1 MSIECIEYKSHASGA
16 LQGFAN
22 FRVPKM
28 GIELF
33 GCGVF
38 SKNGRRWINMP
49 SREYQDQESGEK
61 KYISIM
67 RFMEKTH
74 NEAFCKAALQALDE
88 WCEKQGLNDIKQPGE
103 DTGQGDGVP
112 F

>member
-1 MSIECIEYKSHASGA
+1 MSIECMEYRPHASGA

-22 FRVPKM
+22 FRIPKM

-38 SKNGRRWINMP
+38 SKNGARFLGLP
-49 SREYQDQESGEK
+49 SREYQDPETGEK
-61 KYISIM
+61 KYIQIL
-67 RFMEKTH
+67 RFIEKDH
-74 NEAFCKAALQALDE
+74 KDAFCKAALVALDD
-88 WCEKQGLNDIKQPGE
+88 WCAKQGQPE
-103 DTGQGDGVP
+103 AQQEAPPQDSDLP